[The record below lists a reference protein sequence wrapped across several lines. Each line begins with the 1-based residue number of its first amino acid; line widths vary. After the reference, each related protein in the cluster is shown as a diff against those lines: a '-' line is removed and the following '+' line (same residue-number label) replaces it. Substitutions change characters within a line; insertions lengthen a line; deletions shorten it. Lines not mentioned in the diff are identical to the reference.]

1 MLRLRRLNNTPLVVN
16 LQSIALVEQ
25 TPDTL
30 LVLTNGDRIHVAD
43 TVDEVV
49 DQAIAFL
56 TRVQAG
62 ALTLVQRQDD
72 PDS

>member
-30 LVLTNGDRIHVAD
+30 LVLTNGDRIHVAES
-43 TVDEVV
+43 VEEVV
-49 DQAIAFL
+49 EQAVAFL
-56 TRVQAG
+56 TKVQAG

-72 PDS
+72 TE